1 MKTPTHGLAGYAV
14 ARALG
19 WTGVKCRHT
28 VLGAVIPDVPV
39 VMAGAIAAAKTVLE
53 TGSFEFAH
61 FKAQMDRLYFLD
73 PVLVFGHNFLHAPLN
88 LALLAA
94 LAAIFLDARQRSP
107 VLAFLAGAAS
117 HSIID
122 ILSHVEDGP
131 LLFWPLDSQIRFA
144 GPFSHWEMGRGG
156 IVMTLAECG
165 LCLGALFVARAKR
178 LPLRR
183 AKRPR

>member
-1 MKTPTHGLAGYAV
+1 MKTPTHGLAGYAF

-19 WTGVKCRHT
+19 WTGAKRRCAVI
-28 VLGAVIPDVPV
+28 GAVIPDVPV
-39 VMAGAIAAAKTVLE
+39 ILAGAVAATETLME
-53 TGSFEFAH
+53 TGSFGFAH
-61 FKAQMDRLYFLD
+61 FKAQMDRLYFFD
-73 PVLVFGHNFLHAPLN
+73 PVLIFGHNFLHAPLN

-94 LAAIFLDARQRSP
+94 LATLFLDARRRSP

-131 LLFWPLDSQIRFA
+131 LLFWPLDLQIRFA

-156 IVMTLAECG
+156 LLLTLAECSF
-165 LCLGALFVARAKR
+165 CLAALFVASTK
-178 LPLRR
+178 PLSRRR
-183 AKRPR
+183 A